1 MPNYD
6 YRCSNCKKSFT
17 RFLRYDEYGT
27 AVVTCPHCTSDQVMR
42 KIGRIRLR
50 IQRQAGWKTCL
61 IRRIWK
67 RWMMIRARARTDDA
81 PDERRNRETMGP
93 EFDEVVNRLEKGQ
106 HPQQIEQD
114 LPDLLGD
121 DTTGGSDSLDD
132 D

>member
-42 KIGRIRLR
+42 KIGRIRIAHSASSRLEDLSDPQNMEALDDDPR
-50 IQRQAGWKTCL
+50 ALGRMMRQMSEETG
-61 IRRIWK
+61 
-67 RWMMIRARARTDDA
+67 
-81 PDERRNRETMGP
+81 ETMGP